1 MMRKVSKQ
9 VAMAFV
15 KRTLAR
21 CRKFEDTGRSCFSE
35 PALQDIIF
43 SVPSCNSDAKSADC
57 VGSGTASNTYN
68 EACNHQPEAL
78 GSGMS
83 TQICLWYDIY

>member
-21 CRKFEDTGRSCFSE
+21 CRKFEDTGSSCFSE

-43 SVPSCNSDAKSADC
+43 SVPSCNSDSKSADC

-68 EACNHQPEAL
+68 EACNHQVEAL
-78 GSGMS
+78 GSGM
-83 TQICLWYDIY
+83 